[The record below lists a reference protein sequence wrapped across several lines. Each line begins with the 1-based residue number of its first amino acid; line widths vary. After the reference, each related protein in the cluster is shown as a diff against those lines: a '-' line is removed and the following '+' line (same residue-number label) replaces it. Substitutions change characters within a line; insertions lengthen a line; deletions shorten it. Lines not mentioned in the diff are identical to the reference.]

1 TAAELIN
8 AYGDLETLLAHAE
21 EIKQPKRREALT
33 ENEAKARLSKELVK
47 LDDNVPLPCP
57 LSDLRVAPYDPEKLF
72 PFLDEMELRAL
83 KSRIEKRLAITA
95 PAAPVGPAEP
105 VIPEIPSFSMP
116 RTYAVVDTMEGL
128 DHWIE
133 AAEQA
138 GHVALWLAPSLV
150 SGTRPEFCGLALAV
164 SPGLAAYVP
173 LGHRPTELFE
183 SGGGLSRE
191 DAVARLKPLLE
202 HPGVL
207 KIVHDAKSAAHR
219 RSRADDLARC
229 RARIQHRLAKA
240 IGRRAVREARAPRR
254 QEGQDRRLRHRRVD
268 PRAIVALASRAGAG
282 ARVAAAHQ
290 AQIDLCR
297 RARRQ
302 YRRPYRAG
310 AHLVRAGSDRDGP
323 VLLLRAEYPE
333 HPDPHRG

>member
-1 TAAELIN
+1 LIN
-8 AYGDLETLLAHAE
+8 SYGDLETLLAHAH
-21 EIKQPKRREALT
+21 EIKQPKRREALV

-47 LDDNVPLPCP
+47 LDDDVPLPCP

-95 PAAPVGPAEP
+95 PATPVGPTEP

-191 DAVARLKPLLE
+191 DMNAFYETIERPLVPAVAAME
-202 HPGVL
+202 
-207 KIVHDAKSAAHR
+207 DAGIKVD
-219 RSRADDLARC
+219 RA
-229 RARIQHRLAKA
+229 
-240 IGRRAVREARAPRR
+240 
-254 QEGQDRRLRHRRVD
+254 
-268 PRAIVALASRAGAG
+268 ALAELS
-282 ARVAAAHQ
+282 Q
-290 AQIDLCR
+290 DF
-297 RARRQ
+297 ARRIADLEQ
-302 YRRPYRAG
+302 TIWRDVGHEFNIGSPKQLGDVLFEKLQLPGGKKGKTG
-310 AHLVRAGSDRDGP
+310 AYGTDASILEQLSPLPPVPALVLEWRQ
-323 VLLLRAEYPE
+323 
-333 HPDPHRG
+333 